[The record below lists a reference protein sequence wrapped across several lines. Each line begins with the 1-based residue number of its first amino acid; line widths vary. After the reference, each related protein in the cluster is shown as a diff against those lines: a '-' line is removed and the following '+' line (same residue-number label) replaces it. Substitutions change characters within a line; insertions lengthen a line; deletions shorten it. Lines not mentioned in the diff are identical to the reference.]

1 MECKIDQCTA
11 DEYVRGLC
19 KRHYQRWWKTGTTD
33 DGPKPRAPLHQRLWA
48 KIDKRGPDECWP
60 WTGCVTAQ
68 GYGRIGRGGGRGG
81 MMLPHRAVWEE
92 ANGAI
97 PQDGPSY
104 EHVIMHT
111 CDNRL
116 CCNPSHLR
124 LGSQA
129 DNTRDMD
136 EKGRRVSAYGERHC
150 CARLTEDDV
159 RSIRASAEST
169 RKLGARYGVSSRT
182 ISDIKRRETWR
193 HVT

>member
-33 DGPKPRAPLHQRLWA
+33 DGPKPRASFSKRLWA
-48 KIDKRGPDECWP
+48 KIDKRGLSECWLF
-60 WTGCVTAQ
+60 TGKARSRA
-68 GYGRIGRGGGRGG
+68 YGLVGRGGGAG
-81 MMLPHRAVWEE
+81 MTLAHRAVWEE
-92 ANGAI
+92 I
-97 PQDGPSY
+97 HGPVPKGR
-104 EHVIMHT
+104 VIMHT
-111 CDNRL
+111 CDVPL
-116 CCNPSHLR
+116 CCNPGHLR

-129 DNTRDMD
+129 ENLRDMD
-136 EKGRRVSAYGERHC
+136 EKGRRVSSHGEEHV
-150 CARLTEDDV
+150 CARLTEESV
-159 RSIRASAEST
+159 RDIRASAEST